1 MELLGGLVGVVRS
14 EAASGISEQPWS
26 IQDGP
31 SSLELHGQS
40 SVAVICLILD
50 PPSYQFQDRSDH
62 VCFISPKVTQFIKC
76 TGNPA
81 GITMLPEPLDLSN
94 KELLFLAINDNSNH
108 TARGIHWSLLVYLQD
123 KNGFFHYDSYGTKKL
138 EALSGRKGNK
148 LASMEEKVLNKT
160 AITWDIHG
168 M

>member
-1 MELLGGLVGVVRS
+1 MVRS
-14 EAASGISEQPWS
+14 EAASGISEQPRS

-50 PPSYQFQDRSDH
+50 PPSQLNIHVTGFAFEYFANSQFHDCSDH

-108 TARGIHWSLLVYLQD
+108 TDRGIHWSLLVYLQD
-123 KNGFFHYDSYGTKKL
+123 KNGFFHYDSYG
-138 EALSGRKGNK
+138 SSN
-148 LASMEEKVLNKT
+148 
-160 AITWDIHG
+160 
-168 M
+168 